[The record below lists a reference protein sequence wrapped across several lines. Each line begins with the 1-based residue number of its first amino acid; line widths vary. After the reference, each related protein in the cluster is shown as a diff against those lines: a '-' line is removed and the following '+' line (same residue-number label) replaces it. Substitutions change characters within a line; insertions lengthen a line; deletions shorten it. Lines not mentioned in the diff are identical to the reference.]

1 MGEIALG
8 DPPRWKRLGNSL
20 CTNLSPPR
28 RTNPSRPYANA
39 SLAFLRQ
46 NGVHRF
52 PLSTLSRA
60 SAFLSSLH
68 LFLSDLLFRP
78 LYTWR
83 VRSHRTT
90 VILHRARVRNFARIF
105 LSLPLFLLLF
115 FPPSLFLVLF
125 LRKAIQRSSGTKRGQ
140 EGEWARERDRCYLVE
155 ERRENSNAQGRE
167 WNCAWDKTKFSTRLF
182 PYSFKEIINHSRYF
196 ISNDCFI
203 LRYA

>member
-115 FPPSLFLVLF
+115 FPPPPFLFCF
-125 LRKAIQRSSGTKRGQ
+125 FESNTTFFGDETRSGGWMS
-140 EGEWARERDRCYLVE
+140 ERERSLLPRRGKARKF
-155 ERRENSNAQGRE
+155 ERAGERMKL
-167 WNCAWDKTKFSTRLF
+167 C
-182 PYSFKEIINHSRYF
+182 
-196 ISNDCFI
+196 
-203 LRYA
+203 LR

>member
-105 LSLPLFLLLF
+105 LSLPLFLLLSCFVFSKSNTTF
-115 FPPSLFLVLF
+115 FGDET
-125 LRKAIQRSSGTKRGQ
+125 RSGGWMS
-140 EGEWARERDRCYLVE
+140 ERERSLLPRRGKARKF
-155 ERRENSNAQGRE
+155 ERGGERMKL
-167 WNCAWDKTKFSTRLF
+167 C
-182 PYSFKEIINHSRYF
+182 
-196 ISNDCFI
+196 
-203 LRYA
+203 LR

>member
-90 VILHRARVRNFARIF
+90 VILHRARVPNFARIF
-105 LSLPLFLLLF
+105 LSLPLFLLLS
-115 FPPSLFLVLF
+115 FPPPPFLFCFFEKQYNVLRGRNEVRRVNEREREIVVTSSRKGEKIRTRRGENETVLEIRRNLVLV
-125 LRKAIQRSSGTKRGQ
+125 
-140 EGEWARERDRCYLVE
+140 Y
-155 ERRENSNAQGRE
+155 
-167 WNCAWDKTKFSTRLF
+167 
-182 PYSFKEIINHSRYF
+182 

>member
-105 LSLPLFLLLF
+105 LSLPLFLLLS
-115 FPPSLFLVLF
+115 FPPPPFLFCFFEKQYNVLRGRNEVRRVNEREREIVVTSSRKGEKIRTRRGENETVLEIRRNLVLV
-125 LRKAIQRSSGTKRGQ
+125 
-140 EGEWARERDRCYLVE
+140 Y
-155 ERRENSNAQGRE
+155 
-167 WNCAWDKTKFSTRLF
+167 
-182 PYSFKEIINHSRYF
+182 